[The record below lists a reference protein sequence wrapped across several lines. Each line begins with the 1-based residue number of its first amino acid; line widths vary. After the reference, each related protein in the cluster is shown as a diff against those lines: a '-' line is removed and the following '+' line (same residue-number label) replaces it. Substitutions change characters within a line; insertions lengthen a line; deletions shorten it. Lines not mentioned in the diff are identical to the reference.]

1 MATTNTAYANATVKI
16 VVNDIGNPPGKLAD
30 ADLHFSDG
38 ILAGLKL
45 IGFGAPRRRREE
57 TAR

>member
-1 MATTNTAYANATVKI
+1 MTIKI
-16 VVNDIGNPPGKLAD
+16 VPNEKGNPPGKLAD
-30 ADLHFSDG
+30 GELHFEAADG
-38 ILAGLKL
+38 VLEGLKL